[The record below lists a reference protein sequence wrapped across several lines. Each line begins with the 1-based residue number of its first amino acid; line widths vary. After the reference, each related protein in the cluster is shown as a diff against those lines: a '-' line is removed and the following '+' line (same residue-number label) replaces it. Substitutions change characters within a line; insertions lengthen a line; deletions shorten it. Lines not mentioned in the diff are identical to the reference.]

1 MNVTILSSKRQPSN
15 LLRYIVVAIPILF
28 LIPHFEAAFALIIGI
43 IVGNIPS
50 LKQHV
55 PNVVSASNLLKYS
68 VVMMGF
74 GMHLAPMIQVSKE
87 GFIFTAITI
96 TIALTL
102 GKVIGKL
109 LGVDNQ
115 LGFLISCGTSICGG
129 SAIAAAA
136 SATNAKTQNISI
148 ALGVIF
154 LLNSIALLI
163 FPYIGHQLGLTQ
175 HQFGYF
181 SALAIHDTT
190 SVVGACSSY
199 GDQALQFGTML
210 KCARALWIVPLTIG
224 IVFTQRDKNTEDSK
238 EGKKKKAWPVF
249 ILFFI
254 AAILL
259 VELFPQWQT
268 TFDHLYWGGKKMM
281 LYAIFLTGLGINKG
295 LIQKQGTKPLWM
307 GIILWIILISVSL
320 YIVLNHVH

>member
-1 MNVTILSSKRQPSN
+1 MNVSILNREKSYDGLYKK
-15 LLRYIVVAIPILF
+15 LVVALPILF
-28 LIPHFEAAFALIIGI
+28 LIPHFEAAFALLLGI
-43 IVGNIPS
+43 IVGNIPA
-50 LKQHV
+50 LNKHV
-55 PNVVSASNLLKYS
+55 PRTITASSLLKYS
-68 VVMMGF
+68 VVLMGF
-74 GMHLAPMIQVSKE
+74 GMHLAPMIQVSQE

-96 TIALTL
+96 TTALVL
-102 GKVIGKL
+102 GKVLGKL
-109 LGVDNQ
+109 LGIDKQ

-163 FPYIGHQLGLTQ
+163 FPPIGHLLNMSQT
-175 HQFGYF
+175 QFGYF

-190 SVVGACSSY
+190 SVVGACSTY
-199 GDQALQFGTML
+199 GDQALQMGTML
-210 KCARALWIVPLTIG
+210 KCARALWIVPLTLG
-224 IVFTQRDKNTEDSK
+224 IVFMHKNPSTTED
-238 EGKKKKAWPVF
+238 GKKRKTGWPYF

-254 AAILL
+254 GAILL
-259 VELFPQWQT
+259 VELCPQWQG

-295 LIQKQGTKPLWM
+295 LIQHEGTKPIWM
-307 GIILWIILISVSL
+307 GVGLWVVLIGVSL
-320 YIVLNHVH
+320 YITLNFVQ